1 MTDAYLNTV
10 LEDQFGLSGGNTF
23 YLGLISSTNYT
34 GVDKAND
41 TMSSHGGWQEFT
53 SVGGTRPTWTPGTVT
68 DQEITNPVAASFTPS
83 ADGEVVGFF
92 VSTNSSVGGTSGVL
106 VDLVLFSEAQEIA
119 SGEPFQV
126 LWTLRARDIG
136 N

>member
-1 MTDAYLNTV
+1 MTDAYLNTI
-10 LEDQFGLSGGNTF
+10 LEDQFGASSGNTF

-53 SVGGTRPTWTPGTVT
+53 SVGGTRPTWTPGNVT
-68 DQEITNPVAASFTPS
+68 DQEITNPTAASFTPQS
-83 ADGEVVGFF
+83 DGEAVGFF
-92 VSTNSSVGGTSGVL
+92 VTTNSSVGGTSGTL
-106 VDLVLFSEAQEIA
+106 VDLVLFSEAQELV

-126 LWTLRARDIG
+126 TWNNKARDIG